1 MKGSHTPSPPPVII
15 DEACQAFQTAIAIVG
30 RRWSAAI
37 LRALA
42 LGAERF
48 GDILRRVDGM
58 SDRLLSQRLKELET
72 EGLITRTVVPTTPV
86 QIRYGLTKRGHDLIV
101 ALQPLVDWGIAA
113 NAEHTPRRLP
123 SGFNPVRMNSRTYIA
138 GTAAPAALRAA
149 DIF

>member
-1 MKGSHTPSPPPVII
+1 MSMKASPTSSLPPVII
-15 DEACQAFQTAIAIVG
+15 DGQCRGFESVIGIIG

-48 GDILRRVDGM
+48 RDILRRVDGL
-58 SDRLLSQRLKELET
+58 SDRLLSQRLKELEA

-86 QIRYGLTKRGHDLIV
+86 QIRYGLTKRGHDLVV

-113 NAEHTPRRLP
+113 KR
-123 SGFNPVRMNSRTYIA
+123 
-138 GTAAPAALRAA
+138 
-149 DIF
+149 

>member
-1 MKGSHTPSPPPVII
+1 MKASHTPSPPPVII
-15 DEACQAFQTAIAIVG
+15 DEQCRGFQTAVGIIG

-48 GDILRRVDGM
+48 RDILRRVDGL
-58 SDRLLSQRLKELET
+58 SDRLLSQRLKELEA

-113 NAEHTPRRLP
+113 TC
-123 SGFNPVRMNSRTYIA
+123 
-138 GTAAPAALRAA
+138 
-149 DIF
+149 

>member
-1 MKGSHTPSPPPVII
+1 MKASHTPSPPPVII
-15 DEACQAFQTAIAIVG
+15 DEACRGFQTAIAIVG

-48 GDILRRVDGM
+48 GDILRRVDGL
-58 SDRLLSQRLKELET
+58 SDRLLSQRLKELEAQ
-72 EGLITRTVVPTTPV
+72 GLITRTVVPTTPV

-113 NAEHTPRRLP
+113 ER
-123 SGFNPVRMNSRTYIA
+123 
-138 GTAAPAALRAA
+138 
-149 DIF
+149 

>member
-1 MKGSHTPSPPPVII
+1 MKVPRPPDRPPVIL
-15 DEACQAFQTAIAIVG
+15 DEACRGFQTAIEIVG

-48 GDILRRVDGM
+48 GDIRWRVDGI
-58 SDRLLSQRLKELET
+58 SDRLLSLRLKELEA

-86 QIRYGLTKRGHDLIV
+86 QVRYGLTRRGHDLTV

-113 NAEHTPRRLP
+113 KR
-123 SGFNPVRMNSRTYIA
+123 
-138 GTAAPAALRAA
+138 
-149 DIF
+149 